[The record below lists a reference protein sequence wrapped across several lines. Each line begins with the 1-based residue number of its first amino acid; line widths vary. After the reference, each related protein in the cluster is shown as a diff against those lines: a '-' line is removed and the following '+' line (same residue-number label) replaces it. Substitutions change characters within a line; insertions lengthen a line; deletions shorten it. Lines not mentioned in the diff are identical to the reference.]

1 VAQIEVTYAG
11 EKASE
16 AMVMRRWMS
25 IEVGDFVEPLTP
37 EKAAIH
43 EWWNV
48 KSKPAQRFGTS
59 TVSGVLTTDEV
70 WSGEVTVTGDVV
82 VPYGYILTIRP
93 GTRIIF
99 KANADDRYSGKDLN
113 RCELIVKGQLDAQGS
128 EKKMIEFTTSGHR
141 FQPND
146 PSLPHWYGI
155 ILYNYNDELK
165 SVIRFSRINHAAVGI
180 DLQNSSAV
188 SISNN
193 EIYFNR
199 NIGIQCYMSSPEI
212 RDNVIRSSS
221 FGIECGDKSAPMI
234 VGNRVTRCNEAIHTD
249 GSTNPIIL
257 RNTITDSGVGVICRT
272 DAKVMLLGNVIT
284 KNNVGISC
292 LDHAQA
298 TLSLNQIIGN
308 KMYGISVGGDGIIEI
323 ANGNNTIHDNQQY
336 DFCNKTTRM
345 IDATGNHWGMYDAAV
360 IDYKIYDN
368 EEDINSSEVI
378 FQPFQLSFVELPS
391 NVRYSFC

>member
-1 VAQIEVTYAG
+1 MACIHTKFKIDGVVIMKRVKTNFLILPPILLVLAGCFFSKKNVDGFILNQKKEVVTVSLGKEQDIKVGDILIVSRSKEAIFHPETKELIKEKMQKVAQIEVTYAG

-234 VGNRVTRCNEAIHTD
+234 V
-249 GSTNPIIL
+249 
-257 RNTITDSGVGVICRT
+257 
-272 DAKVMLLGNVIT
+272 
-284 KNNVGISC
+284 
-292 LDHAQA
+292 
-298 TLSLNQIIGN
+298 
-308 KMYGISVGGDGIIEI
+308 
-323 ANGNNTIHDNQQY
+323 
-336 DFCNKTTRM
+336 
-345 IDATGNHWGMYDAAV
+345 
-360 IDYKIYDN
+360 
-368 EEDINSSEVI
+368 
-378 FQPFQLSFVELPS
+378 
-391 NVRYSFC
+391 